1 MRENIILSG
10 LVSRS
15 TAPHRDFCTFLI
27 MMISFHLLLCPL
39 LSLGIRI
46 HEESG
51 CHSTRVMDPIEIA
64 DSVGENQVRP
74 WMAWIEIRRVRR
86 GSHHCSGTVLNKQWI
101 LSAAHCFCLDYL
113 HCTRDNMGLQKE
125 IYDSKAF
132 YKQLKIEPGTVLLP
146 FIPVRVYFPSETFI
160 PVEYYRGSYSVREIR
175 VHENYVEGD
184 MDFDIGVL
192 RLWMSINYD
201 VLSFL
206 TTKPIYIPSS
216 RRSKDNDLV
225 KEFDC
230 QLSKDQHITE
240 TIMDNCYAFPQGNAS
255 LGKCTLCQAPNQN
268 SNIFAKRIIWDL
280 KDFKNVK
287 RSVCDT
293 RTSTSANGMPRHQNP
308 QRFYSTDN
316 LYFVR
321 SLRTHTLGE
330 NFITCMN
337 PKTSQCKFHSFYFL
351 EWFVDFYICEGIKGN
366 PSDFRKPGG
375 WCPSCP
381 RTYVRGLDCMELAR
395 KDGQYWGFCS
405 IDCKK
410 EEVHNGGD
418 LIISIMDERKVESFA
433 RDPLECPHD
442 FCTLPHRSAPS
453 YKSLDLNGTDWTISH
468 QHAER
473 AILQQRDERWD
484 IPPTQYC
491 SFYGG
496 SGIWKLMG
504 DGRPILVAITSK
516 PQQKK
521 CSGEI
526 VGHVRIVPHVSWILN
541 AIRSGKCL
549 S

>member
-1 MRENIILSG
+1 
-10 LVSRS
+10 
-15 TAPHRDFCTFLI
+15 DFCTFLI

-51 CHSTRVMDPIEIA
+51 CHSTRLMDPIEIA

-206 TTKPIYIPSS
+206 TTKPIYIPSP

-268 SNIFAKRIIWDL
+268 SVSYISGWRDSELFSRKEYICKTDHLGPQRFQKCETECVTRELPPQPTACLDTKVQKTFANEDVDIVYLFR
-280 KDFKNVK
+280 
-287 RSVCDT
+287 
-293 RTSTSANGMPRHQNP
+293 NGSIDP

-337 PKTSQCKFHSFYFL
+337 PKHL
-351 EWFVDFYICEGIKGN
+351 N
-366 PSDFRKPGG
+366 KPGG

-541 AIRSGKCL
+541 AIR
-549 S
+549 